1 MQLAVVTGVT
11 GKCLT
16 TFLRVKSK
24 WKTFNKLKRKI
35 LKECLGTVFK

>member
-1 MQLAVVTGVT
+1 MQLAVVGVT